1 MKPSNVVIVNTVF
14 LYVKIVLT
22 AFITLFSTRI
32 ILDVLG
38 VEDFGIYNLIAGS
51 VAILSFLN
59 GAMMVSTQRYLSVC
73 LGSNDASKLFKIFNT
88 SFILHIAIALLI
100 FFVIEILGLW
110 LFDGILK
117 FDLERFDVAKLVYHI
132 VAFTLFVTIV
142 GVPYNAAIN
151 AREDM
156 WFFALVE
163 ILLVVLKLLAAFYL
177 YYTPYDALVVFAVST
192 LLITFVGYII
202 KWWWCQWHYQETKI
216 DIKRGVDFKILKEIL
231 AFCGWNTLGA
241 AAQVG
246 RNQGTAVVLNVF
258 WGTLANAAYGITN
271 QVNGLLVSFS
281 QTLTSAIAPQIMKS
295 KGSENQS
302 RMLYLAMLSCK
313 FSFFLSSLWGVILL
327 SELPLILRFWLKEVP
342 VNTIEFCR
350 WTIWIFL
357 IMQLYPG
364 LVRALQAD
372 GRIKYYQIAISIL
385 LLLPLLIGC
394 GLFAWGF
401 SINSIFGVMIFAQ
414 VMTLCVTLYF
424 SKIYVGL
431 IIKDYLW
438 NVVLKS
444 CMMFSVSLL
453 VAYIFHYIE
462 NEWLR
467 FISVVLTALI
477 TQCLFFGKIILSG
490 TEREKVYSIACKL
503 ICKIFGNVNEKRFS

>member
-1 MKPSNVVIVNTVF
+1 MQN
-14 LYVKIVLT
+14 
-22 AFITLFSTRI
+22 
-32 ILDVLG
+32 
-38 VEDFGIYNLIAGS
+38 
-51 VAILSFLN
+51 
-59 GAMMVSTQRYLSVC
+59 
-73 LGSNDASKLFKIFNT
+73 
-88 SFILHIAIALLI
+88 
-100 FFVIEILGLW
+100 
-110 LFDGILK
+110 
-117 FDLERFDVAKLVYHI
+117 RFDKVPANYMYNILVLDGGTQGLIIVKSLRKLGNRVVMIYH
-132 VAFTLFVTIV
+132 
-142 GVPYNAAIN
+142 GKHSY
-151 AREDM
+151 
-156 WFFALVE
+156 
-163 ILLVVLKLLAAFYL
+163 
-177 YYTPYDALVVFAVST
+177 
-192 LLITFVGYII
+192 
-202 KWWWCQWHYQETKI
+202 
-216 DIKRGVDFKILKEIL
+216 
-231 AFCGWNTLGA
+231 
-241 AAQVG
+241 
-246 RNQGTAVVLNVF
+246 
-258 WGTLANAAYGITN
+258 YGITN